1 MVRACGDAATRLP
14 WADPPIA
21 PCAALTLVLAATS
34 VTQAVARGQ
43 EAGITQMVICAG
55 GTTMTVSLD
64 AQGNP
69 VSHPHH
75 CPDCLQ
81 AAGVGAM
88 PPRPAILP
96 QLARPA
102 FVASHATH
110 VAPRTHP
117 FARAPRGPPVLS

>member
-1 MVRACGDAATRLP
+1 MRL
-14 WADPPIA
+14 IVSLF
-21 PCAALTLVLAATS
+21 LTLVLAVTS

-43 EAGITQMVICAG
+43 EAGITEMVICAG

-69 VSHPHH
+69 VFAPHH

-96 QLARPA
+96 QTARPA
-102 FVASHATH
+102 FIASHATH
-110 VAPRTHP
+110 VAPRAHP